1 MRGEPVV
8 QNRFIQYGGRLH
20 ISIINEAELRQWL
33 MRRRTPK
40 RYLSESKTLF
50 AGVTILNLDAAIVQE
65 FATVGA
71 ALLDQGTP
79 MATPDLL
86 IAATATVHN
95 LTLVTHNGQDF
106 VHVPGLQVVDWL
118 GP

>member
-1 MRGEPVV
+1 MSFLLDTDTCSAFMRGEPAV

-50 AGVTILNLDAAIVQE
+50 AG
-65 FATVGA
+65 
-71 ALLDQGTP
+71 
-79 MATPDLL
+79 
-86 IAATATVHN
+86 
-95 LTLVTHNGQDF
+95 
-106 VHVPGLQVVDWL
+106 
-118 GP
+118 